1 MSEIAIPTSVQQ
13 DLPAEGWHNSTI
25 IEVFG
30 FSQYEDKNGKMIR
43 EEDLEN
49 WKEEKSFKNKLKV
62 VFEVEEKDENGLPI
76 KVKSKPMNQTLGAKA
91 ALREFLDMIDR
102 RILKENKVFTPELIV
117 GRACRIKIEHY
128 TSPTNGRTYPN
139 IKMIDEITMDS
150 NDDIPS
156 FS

>member
-30 FSQYEDKNGKMIR
+30 YSQYEDKNGKMIR

-49 WKEEKSFKNKLKV
+49 WKEEKSFKKKLKV
-62 VFEVEEKDENGLPI
+62 VFEVEEKGEDGLPI

-91 ALREFLDMIDR
+91 ALRDFLDMIDPN
-102 RILKENKVFTPELIV
+102 IVKKNKVFTPELIV
-117 GRACRIKIEHY
+117 GKACRIKIQYHVSEH
-128 TSPTNGRTYPN
+128 NGRTYPN